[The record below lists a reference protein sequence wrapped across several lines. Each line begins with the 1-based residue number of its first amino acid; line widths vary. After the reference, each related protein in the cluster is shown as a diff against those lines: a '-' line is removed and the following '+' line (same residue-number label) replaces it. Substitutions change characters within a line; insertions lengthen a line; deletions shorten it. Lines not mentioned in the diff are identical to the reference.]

1 VSTIKVPLDFDGIE
15 DFDNI
20 PAGVYPAVIEKLTY
34 RPAKEASESQDGKAK
49 SASVSVEYTV
59 TDPEYEGR
67 KLWQNLYFTP
77 KAMWRA
83 ARFFKVFGEDYRELD
98 VDEETGIV
106 LSPSLGGIAV
116 EVKTYVDG
124 DWGNKVDDPPVP
136 LGKAAQRSTT
146 SSRKAAASD
155 EEDAGEAEPAQ
166 KRRGGRAIR

>member
-1 VSTIKVPLDFDGIE
+1 MSSIKVPLDFDGVE

-34 RPAKEASESQDGKAK
+34 RPALSESESKDGKAK

-83 ARFFKVFGEDYRELD
+83 ARFFKVFEVDYRELT

-106 LSPSLGGIAV
+106 TDPDLSGIAV

-124 DWGNKVDDPPVP
+124 DWGNKVDEPPVP
-136 LGKAAQRSTT
+136 LGKPAARRSAPAQEA
-146 SSRKAAASD
+146 SEEKAA
-155 EEDAGEAEPAQ
+155 G
-166 KRRGGRAIR
+166 RRGGRSIR